1 MEKLLGWLK
10 QNNVNIDNLKII
22 NQQNKERGVVSA
34 KNITQGD
41 FVFLIPHNLIITN
54 KTADSIPEIRD
65 LNNTFSDKSETEL
78 NIIKITIFMLFAE
91 EFDGIMQD
99 VDWTPYFDTLPE
111 TLEHIPIFWD
121 EELDFLKGSYLVER
135 IRERKRF
142 IREEYRILKRV
153 VPDFDQFNLYEYQRM
168 RSLVSSRNFKLNM
181 HNEVVSAMVPFA
193 DMLNHSNTC
202 QTRWS
207 YNNELKSYQM
217 VAKTNISVGDEIMDS
232 YGIKPMD
239 NYFIFYGFVL
249 PDSEVRLYLKFK
261 DFKGYITSDI
271 NSSQFKSLLNFFR
284 NKQTKNYYTNHY
296 QNKNNEIICFEQIF
310 KLLKQVKKKYP
321 HTKRYYD
328 NHKNTNN
335 QNKKNAY
342 TIISGELNLIDTL
355 LEKIMIIIKY
365 LNNRK
370 VSLKYSD
377 VEKYILENIIRQ

>member
-22 NQQNKERGVVSA
+22 NNKIKRGVVSA

-54 KTADSIPEIRD
+54 KTADSIPEIRN

-168 RSLVSSRNFKLNM
+168 RSLVSSRNFKLKCII
-181 HNEVVSAMVPFA
+181 
-193 DMLNHSNTC
+193 MLLVQWFHLLICLIIVIHVKHVGLIIMN
-202 QTRWS
+202 
-207 YNNELKSYQM
+207 LK
-217 VAKTNISVGDEIMDS
+217 V
-232 YGIKPMD
+232 IK
-239 NYFIFYGFVL
+239 
-249 PDSEVRLYLKFK
+249 
-261 DFKGYITSDI
+261 
-271 NSSQFKSLLNFFR
+271 
-284 NKQTKNYYTNHY
+284 
-296 QNKNNEIICFEQIF
+296 C
-310 KLLKQVKKKYP
+310 
-321 HTKRYYD
+321 
-328 NHKNTNN
+328 
-335 QNKKNAY
+335 
-342 TIISGELNLIDTL
+342 
-355 LEKIMIIIKY
+355 
-365 LNNRK
+365 
-370 VSLKYSD
+370 
-377 VEKYILENIIRQ
+377 